1 MLFWRNLMATSSL
14 TIGTLG
20 NYLNT
25 VVATQENAMAAK
37 VAELQ
42 AAGENV
48 STIQLLEMQQ
58 SMTQWT
64 MTTDLQSQMMK
75 TLSDTLK
82 SIIQKS
88 G

>member
-1 MLFWRNLMATSSL
+1 MASSL
-14 TIGTLG
+14 TIANLG
-20 NYLNT
+20 GYLNN
-25 VVATQENAMAAK
+25 VVVTQENAMAAK
-37 VAELQ
+37 VAELE

-48 STIQLLEMQQ
+48 STIQLLELQQ

-64 MTTDLQSQMMK
+64 LTTDLQSQMMK

>member
-1 MLFWRNLMATSSL
+1 MATSSL

-25 VVATQENAMAAK
+25 VVATQESAMAAK